1 MARAAREQSEQERE
15 TILVT
20 TRRFSNPCV
29 LGWPPLQG
37 GAVSGGILTP
47 LSDVR
52 RRMSDRNGPPLF
64 TLPPHRPTPP
74 PADVRGNDW
83 RSLGVAPLDVFEP
96 LLPVTV
102 VVPYYEAP
110 KALALTLA
118 GLERQTY
125 PPDLFEVIVV
135 DDGSDPPLDLATL
148 TLAALE
154 GAGPSR
160 LSLRVVHQEDLGFG
174 LARARNNGA
183 RAAQGDVLV
192 FLDCDMVPEADWL
205 AAHARWHHAASD
217 LLTLGF
223 RRHVEVDG
231 IGAPDV
237 RDRPGTLADLF
248 SGRPIQHPEWIERRM
263 EVTDDLASDAD
274 DVFRV
279 VTGGNF
285 AVSKKFFETAGRFD
299 ESFTQWGSEDI
310 EFGWRAY
317 ARGAVLVP
325 ERAALSW
332 HQGAGAVLSEDET
345 ISLTQQRDKLS
356 HLIPDRRL
364 RTSPPGRSYTV
375 PQFVV
380 TVEPG
385 HNDETVVLDTVEQ
398 VLASDIHDLVVW
410 VDERPGEAFER
421 LRRLLDPDPRVS
433 VGDAGGAALAHPATA
448 FHVRVPAGAQVRP
461 RMLDRLQNQLGTA
474 AAGESDLASGHR
486 VGIAR
491 GWAVHR
497 ARRSGRTVAE
507 FGTVIELDVDSLLVT
522 QEATPQGWLAGRL
535 HGPAKR
541 FLRLWARTRRH
552 LGTLGAGL
560 RRIRHPKDFA
570 SFAGTVLRAIGWR
583 LRNLRRIGRGI
594 RWRVRRLRFTLRRV
608 RRQWPRRARKAIR
621 IWLGLQPRSQ
631 RYVQRLARYP
641 LGANFSAAGRTASS
655 VLAASTRVAPHV
667 GDGGDYHVDVLLAD
681 SARVAQAA
689 LRTSTLE
696 RPPVVAVLAEL
707 PDQASVQA
715 FNPEA
720 VNPVGWSAECEPES
734 AALRSVLSPE
744 RGSVFSLQI
753 GGELL
758 TELRS
763 RHHVVDRA
771 VDHRRHTERAGA
783 LAALAAAGVLVH
795 IDAPDPTLAAML
807 GPELHDLMASGEVV
821 DADAHRREQLSIE
834 MRRCALRDHS
844 LRSRARQVLASTG
857 VSAQPPEV
865 SILAP
870 TRRPDRVADVITT
883 VAGQTYPRLELV
895 LALHG
900 DGFDDDAEIE
910 ALAGDLGHPLRIVR
924 VDGAQTLG
932 GVLRAA
938 AEAAGGSLVTK
949 MDDDDYYGAE
959 HIWDLVLA
967 HEYSGAELIGK
978 SAEYVYLER
987 LDTTVRDQNRQ
998 KFSERYI
1005 PFVGVSGGVLM
1016 ISRHDLEAAGGWRRV
1031 PRRVDIALAH
1041 DVTLAGGRIYWTHG
1055 AGYLRVRHGDEH
1067 TWNVEDSHFLG
1078 RASEVRDGCDLFF
1091 AGVANS

>member
-1 MARAAREQSEQERE
+1 
-15 TILVT
+15 
-20 TRRFSNPCV
+20 
-29 LGWPPLQG
+29 
-37 GAVSGGILTP
+37 
-47 LSDVR
+47 
-52 RRMSDRNGPPLF
+52 MSDRNGPPVF
-64 TLPPHRPTPP
+64 TPPPHRPTPP

-110 KALALTLA
+110 DALTLTLA

-125 PPDLFEVIVV
+125 PRDLFEVIVV
-135 DDGSDPPLDLATL
+135 DDGSDPSLDLAEL
-148 TLAALE
+148 DLAALD
-154 GAGPSR
+154 GTGPSR

-183 RAAQGDVLV
+183 CAAQGDVLV

-205 AAHARWHHAASD
+205 TAHARWHHAASD

-223 RRHVEVDG
+223 RHHVDVDG
-231 IGAPDV
+231 IGAADV
-237 RDRPGTLADLF
+237 RDRHGTLADLF
-248 SGRPIQHPEWIERRM
+248 EGRPIQRPEWIERRM
-263 EVTDDLASDAD
+263 EATDDLASDAD
-274 DVFRV
+274 DVFRT

-285 AVSKKFFETAGRFD
+285 AVSKAFFETAGCFD
-299 ESFTQWGSEDI
+299 ETFTQWGSEDI

-317 ARGAVLVP
+317 ALGAVLVP
-325 ERAALSW
+325 ERSALCW
-332 HQGAGAVLSEDET
+332 HQGEGAVLSEDET
-345 ISLTQQRDKLS
+345 VSLAQQRDKLS

-380 TVEPG
+380 TVQPG
-385 HNDETVVLDTVEQ
+385 HVDEPEVLDTVEQ
-398 VLASDIHDLVVW
+398 VLASNVHDLAVW
-410 VDERPGEAFER
+410 VDERPGEPFER
-421 LRRLLDPDPRVS
+421 LSRLLDPDPRVS
-433 VGDAGGAALAHPATA
+433 VGEPGGAALAHPAAA
-448 FHVRVPAGAQVRP
+448 FHVRVPAGADIRP

-486 VGIAR
+486 VGITR

-507 FGTVIELDVDSLLVT
+507 FGSVVELDVDSLQVT
-522 QEATPQGWLAGRL
+522 QEAKPQGWLAGKL

-541 FLRLWARTRRH
+541 FLRGWTRVRRH
-552 LGTLGAGL
+552 LGTLFVAV
-560 RRIRHPKDFA
+560 RRIRRPADVA
-570 SFAGTVLRAIGWR
+570 RLIATVARAVWWR
-583 LRNLRRIGRGI
+583 VKNLRWKFRSLM
-594 RWRVRRLRFTLRRV
+594 WALRRA
-608 RRQWPRRARKAIR
+608 RKQWPRRMKKRLR

-641 LGANFSAAGRTASS
+641 LGAEIVAAGREASAVFAASS
-655 VLAASTRVAPHV
+655 RVAAHV
-667 GDGGDYHVDVLLAD
+667 GDDGDHHVDVVVAD
-681 SARVAQAA
+681 SAKAGEAA
-689 LRTSTLE
+689 LRGAPVE
-696 RPPVVAVLAEL
+696 RRPAVAVLAGMAPL
-707 PDQASVQA
+707 ARVQA

-720 VNPVGWSAECEPES
+720 VNPIGWLAGSEPES
-734 AALRSVLSPE
+734 ASVRSLLSLA
-744 RGSVFSLQI
+744 RGSIFSLWL

-758 TELRS
+758 AELRAP
-763 RHHVVDRA
+763 HHLTDSAADYRDA
-771 VDHRRHTERAGA
+771 VQRAGA
-783 LAALAAAGVLVH
+783 LAALAGAGVVVR
-795 IDAPDPTLAAML
+795 IDAPDPQLAETL
-807 GPELHDLMASGEVV
+807 GPALHDLMASDDVAG
-821 DADAHRREQLSIE
+821 ADAHRREQLSIE

-844 LRSRARQVLASTG
+844 LRSRARQVLSAAG
-857 VSAQPPEV
+857 VSARPPEV

-870 TRRPDRVADVITT
+870 TRRPDRVADVIST
-883 VAGQTYPRLELV
+883 AARQTYPRLELV

-900 DGFDDDAEIE
+900 DGFDSDAEIE
-910 ALAGDLGHPLRIVR
+910 ELAGELGHPLQIVR
-924 VDGAQTLG
+924 VDSTENLG

-938 AEAAGGSLVTK
+938 AEAAGGSLLTK

-959 HIWDLVLA
+959 HLWDLVLA
-967 HEYSGAELIGK
+967 HEYSRAELIGK

-987 LDTTVRDQNRQ
+987 LNTTVRDQNRQ
-998 KFSERYI
+998 RFSERYI

-1078 RASEVRDGCDLFF
+1078 RASEVRDGCDLGF
-1091 AGVANS
+1091 AGIEEA

>member
-1 MARAAREQSEQERE
+1 
-15 TILVT
+15 
-20 TRRFSNPCV
+20 
-29 LGWPPLQG
+29 
-37 GAVSGGILTP
+37 
-47 LSDVR
+47 
-52 RRMSDRNGPPLF
+52 MSDRNGPPVF
-64 TLPPHRPTPP
+64 TPPPHRPTPP

-110 KALALTLA
+110 DALTLTLA

-125 PPDLFEVIVV
+125 PRDLFEVIVV
-135 DDGSDPPLDLATL
+135 DDGSDPSLDLAEL
-148 TLAALE
+148 DLAALD
-154 GAGPSR
+154 GTGPSR

-183 RAAQGDVLV
+183 CAAQGDVLV

-205 AAHARWHHAASD
+205 TAHARWHHAASD

-223 RRHVEVDG
+223 RHHVDVDG
-231 IGAPDV
+231 IGAADV
-237 RDRPGTLADLF
+237 RDRHGTLADLF
-248 SGRPIQHPEWIERRM
+248 EGRPIQRPEWIERRM
-263 EVTDDLASDAD
+263 EATDDLASDAD
-274 DVFRV
+274 DVFRT

-285 AVSKKFFETAGRFD
+285 AVSKAFFETAGCFD
-299 ESFTQWGSEDI
+299 ETFTQWGSEDI

-317 ARGAVLVP
+317 ALGAVLVP
-325 ERAALSW
+325 ERSALCW
-332 HQGAGAVLSEDET
+332 HQGEGAVLSEDET
-345 ISLTQQRDKLS
+345 VSLAQQRDKLS

-380 TVEPG
+380 TVQPG
-385 HNDETVVLDTVEQ
+385 HVDEPEVLDTVEQ
-398 VLASDIHDLVVW
+398 VLASNVHDLAVW
-410 VDERPGEAFER
+410 VDERPGEPFER
-421 LRRLLDPDPRVS
+421 LSRLLDPDPRVS
-433 VGDAGGAALAHPATA
+433 VGEPGGAALAHPAAA
-448 FHVRVPAGAQVRP
+448 FHVRVPAGADIRP

-486 VGIAR
+486 VGITR

-507 FGTVIELDVDSLLVT
+507 FGSVVELDVDSLQVT
-522 QEATPQGWLAGRL
+522 QEAKPQGWLAGKL

-541 FLRLWARTRRH
+541 FLRMWTRVRRH
-552 LGTLGAGL
+552 LGTLFVAV
-560 RRIRHPKDFA
+560 RRIRRPADVA
-570 SFAGTVLRAIGWR
+570 RLIATVARAVWWR
-583 LRNLRRIGRGI
+583 VKNLRWKFRSLM
-594 RWRVRRLRFTLRRV
+594 WALRRA
-608 RRQWPRRARKAIR
+608 RKQWPRRMKKRLR

-641 LGANFSAAGRTASS
+641 LGAEIVAVGREASAVFAASS
-655 VLAASTRVAPHV
+655 RVAAHV
-667 GDGGDYHVDVLLAD
+667 GDDGDHHVDVVVAD
-681 SARVAQAA
+681 SAKAGEAA
-689 LRTSTLE
+689 LRGAPVE
-696 RPPVVAVLAEL
+696 RRPAVAVLAGMAPL
-707 PDQASVQA
+707 ARVQA

-720 VNPVGWSAECEPES
+720 VNPIGWSAGSEPEPAS
-734 AALRSVLSPE
+734 VRSLLSLA
-744 RGSVFSLQI
+744 RGSIFSLWL

-758 TELRS
+758 AELRAP
-763 RHHVVDRA
+763 HHLTDSAADYRDA
-771 VDHRRHTERAGA
+771 VQRAGA
-783 LAALAAAGVLVH
+783 LAALAGAGVVVH
-795 IDAPDPTLAAML
+795 IDAPDPQLAETL
-807 GPELHDLMASGEVV
+807 GPALHDLMASDDVAG
-821 DADAHRREQLSIE
+821 ADAHRREQLSIE

-844 LRSRARQVLASTG
+844 LRSRARQVLSAAG
-857 VSAQPPEV
+857 VSARPPEV

-870 TRRPDRVADVITT
+870 TRRPDRVADVIST
-883 VAGQTYPRLELV
+883 AARQTYPRLELV

-900 DGFDDDAEIE
+900 DGFDSDAEIE
-910 ALAGDLGHPLRIVR
+910 ELAGELGDPLQIVR
-924 VDGAQTLG
+924 VDSTENLG

-938 AEAAGGSLVTK
+938 AEAAGGSLLTK

-959 HIWDLVLA
+959 HLWDLVLA
-967 HEYSGAELIGK
+967 HEYSRAELIGK

-987 LDTTVRDQNRQ
+987 LNTTVRDQNRQ
-998 KFSERYI
+998 RFSERYI

-1078 RASEVRDGCDLFF
+1078 RASEVRDGCDLGF
-1091 AGVANS
+1091 AGIEEA

>member
-1 MARAAREQSEQERE
+1 MF
-15 TILVT
+15 T
-20 TRRFSNPCV
+20 
-29 LGWPPLQG
+29 PP
-37 GAVSGGILTP
+37 A
-47 LSDVR
+47 
-52 RRMSDRNGPPLF
+52 
-64 TLPPHRPTPP
+64 HRPTPP
-74 PADVRGNDW
+74 PAAVRGNDW

-110 KALALTLA
+110 DALALTLA

-125 PPDLFEVIVV
+125 PRDLFEVILV
-135 DDGSDPPLDLATL
+135 DDGSDPPLDLAELDWPASGQQTASESKS
-148 TLAALE
+148 AA
-154 GAGPSR
+154 ASPSR
-160 LSLRVVHQEDLGFG
+160 LSVRVVHQEDLGFG

-183 RAAQGDVLV
+183 RAAQGDVLI

-223 RRHVEVDG
+223 RHHVDVDG
-231 IGAPDV
+231 IGAADV

-248 SGRPIQHPEWIERRM
+248 EGRPIQRPEWIERRM
-263 EVTDDLASDAD
+263 EATDDLASDAD
-274 DVFRV
+274 DVFRT

-285 AVSKKFFETAGRFD
+285 AVSRAFFETAGCFD
-299 ESFTQWGSEDI
+299 ETFTQWGSEDI

-317 ARGAVLVP
+317 AQGAVLVP
-325 ERAALSW
+325 ERSALCW
-332 HQGAGAVLSEDET
+332 HQGEGAVLSEDET
-345 ISLTQQRDKLS
+345 VSLAQQRDKLS

-364 RTSPPGRSYTV
+364 RASPPGRSYTV

-380 TVEPG
+380 TVQPG
-385 HNDETVVLDTVEQ
+385 HVDEPEVLDTVEQ
-398 VLASDIHDLVVW
+398 VLASSLHDLVVW
-410 VDERPGEAFER
+410 VDERPGEPFER
-421 LRRLLDPDPRVS
+421 LGRLLDPDPRVS
-433 VGDAGGAALAHPATA
+433 VGEAGGAALAHPAAA
-448 FHVRVPAGAQVRP
+448 FHVRVPAGAGIRP

-474 AAGESDLASGHR
+474 AAGASDLASGHR
-486 VGIAR
+486 VGITR

-497 ARRSGRTVAE
+497 ARRCGRTVGE
-507 FGTVIELDVDSLLVT
+507 FGSVAELDVDSLQVT
-522 QEATPQGWLAGRL
+522 QEAKPQGWLAGKL

-541 FLRLWARTRRH
+541 FLRMWARMRRH
-552 LGTLGAGL
+552 GSTLFVAV
-560 RRIRHPKDFA
+560 RRIRRPSDVA
-570 SFAGTVLRAIGWR
+570 RLSGTVARAVWWR
-583 LRNLRRIGRGI
+583 LKNLRWKFRSMM
-594 RWRVRRLRFTLRRV
+594 WAL
-608 RRQWPRRARKAIR
+608 RRARKHWPRLVKRIKKRLR

-641 LGANFSAAGRTASS
+641 LGAEIVAAGREASA
-655 VLAASTRVAPHV
+655 VFAASTRVATHV
-667 GDGGDYHVDVLLAD
+667 GDDGDHHVDVVVAD
-681 SARVAQAA
+681 SAKSGEAA
-689 LRTSTLE
+689 LRGTRGE
-696 RPPVVAVLAEL
+696 RRPAVVVLADMAPL
-707 PDQASVQA
+707 ARVQA

-720 VNPVGWSAECEPES
+720 VNPIGWSAGSEPEPVS
-734 AALRSVLSPE
+734 VRSLLSLA
-744 RGSVFSLQI
+744 RGSIFSLYL

-758 TELRS
+758 TDLRAPHYLTDS
-763 RHHVVDRA
+763 A
-771 VDHRRHTERAGA
+771 ADHRDAVQRAGA
-783 LAALAAAGVLVH
+783 LAALAGAGIVVH
-795 IDAPDPTLAAML
+795 IDAPDPELAATL
-807 GPELHDLMASGEVV
+807 GPALHDLMASGDVAG
-821 DADAHRREQLSIE
+821 ADAHRREQLSIE

-844 LRSRARQVLASTG
+844 LRSRARQILSATG

-883 VAGQTYPRLELV
+883 AARQTYPRLELV

-900 DGFDDDAEIE
+900 DGFASDAEIE
-910 ALAGDLGHPLRIVR
+910 ALAGDLGQRLQIVR
-924 VDGAQTLG
+924 VAGTENLG

-959 HIWDLVLA
+959 HLWDLALA
-967 HEYSGAELIGK
+967 HEYSRAELIGK

-987 LDTTVRDQNRQ
+987 LNTTVRDQNRQ

-1078 RASEVRDGCDLFF
+1078 RASEVRDGCDLSF
-1091 AGVANS
+1091 AGVEEA